1 MIGKICGMG
10 GGVIIKPVLDSTGL
24 LSVAAINLLSGCTV
38 IGMSAWSVGKTL
50 VKKEKAIDLRS
61 ATPLAVGAA
70 AGGIAG
76 KILFSAVAKQF
87 AHPDRAGGVQALLLL
102 AATAAT
108 LVYTIKKDGLRSFE
122 VKNPALI
129 VAIGFGLGVLGSF
142 LGIGGGPFNM
152 AVLFLFFS
160 MTTKIASQNSL
171 YVILI
176 SQIAGLLWTV
186 IRGNVPQVSAL
197 LLAGMVFFGILG
209 SEIGRRIHTRI
220 SEKSNTRLFEAAMVL
235 VLLICVYNLRLLF
248 K

>member
-1 MIGKICGMG
+1 M
-10 GGVIIKPVLDSTGL
+10 
-24 LSVAAINLLSGCTV
+24 
-38 IGMSAWSVGKTL
+38 
-50 VKKEKAIDLRS
+50 
-61 ATPLAVGAA
+61 
-70 AGGIAG
+70 
-76 KILFSAVAKQF
+76 
-87 AHPDRAGGVQALLLL
+87 
-102 AATAAT
+102 
-108 LVYTIKKDGLRSFE
+108 
-122 VKNPALI
+122 KNPALI